1 MSDPELFE
9 HGYALVIGVDENA
22 LSGAELPTVAKDV
35 IAINKVLVHPQRCA
49 YLPENVQFLHGKKS
63 TRNNIL
69 AALDWLQA
77 KADADP
83 QATVVFYYSGHGHV
97 DEGGSYYLIPYD
109 FQGLHFLD
117 QSAIRA
123 ETFAARLAAVQAPRT
138 LIILD
143 CCHAEG
149 MDAKALDNDALV
161 QRAPFPV
168 DMAQMKSIPD
178 YTAEPG
184 GKALDD
190 LVDGQGRAVLNS
202 STEDQLSWIRKDN
215 AMSLFTYHLIE
226 GLTGHATD
234 PEETVVLVTDVMSWV
249 QRNVKKSADHENRP
263 AQTPVMRTDGVF
275 PVAQSI
281 GGQGVA
287 KGLDGAL
294 PDPLAPLPALVIAV
308 GEAESSII
316 AAEVDSGGG
325 DIAAGDIDKSKT
337 TFNQGVQTIGGSQV
351 NIGEMSGDIDHI
363 GDETHGDHISVDSIG
378 DNPVGIA
385 IGSGSHVTVSTGE
398 EPRQVHVDPDALFT
412 LPAALAAAFDPALVD
427 KVDEIKAQAALG
439 SGADDDVLANLI
451 LDLAEA
457 SPELR
462 GTILALFSLP
472 QVSRATGPAT
482 RFALGRLD

>member
-22 LSGAELPTVAKDV
+22 LPGAELPTVAKDV
-35 IAINKVLVHPQRCA
+35 KAVNNVLVHPQRCA
-49 YLPENVQFLHGKKS
+49 YRPDNVLFLRGKKS
-63 TRNNIL
+63 NKDNIL
-69 AALDWLQA
+69 SALEWL
-77 KADADP
+77 KEKVDADP

-97 DEGGSYYLIPYD
+97 DDDGSYYLIPYD
-109 FQGLHFLD
+109 FQGLHLLD

-123 ETFAARLAAVQAPRT
+123 EIFSAKLAAVQAPRT
-138 LIILD
+138 LIVLD

-149 MDAKALDNDALV
+149 MDAKALDDIVEV

-168 DMAQMKSIPD
+168 DISQMKSIPD

-234 PEETVVLVTDVMSWV
+234 PEDSVVLVTDVMSWV
-249 QRNVKKSADHENRP
+249 QRNVKKSAERENRP

-294 PDPLAPLPALVIAV
+294 PDPLAPLPAISIVV

-316 AAEVDSGGG
+316 AAEIDSGGG
-325 DIAAGDIDKSKT
+325 DVSAGDIDKSTT
-337 TFNQGVQTIGGSQV
+337 TFNQGGQTIGGSQV

-363 GDETHGDHISVDSIG
+363 GDVTHDDHISVGSIG

-385 IGSGSHVTVSTGE
+385 IGAGSQATVSIGE
-398 EPRQVHVDPDALFT
+398 GPGQIHVDPDPLFA
-412 LPAALAAAFDPALVD
+412 LPAALAAAFDPTLVD
-427 KVDEIKAQAALG
+427 KIDEIKAQVALG
-439 SGADDDVLANLI
+439 SGADDDALANLI

-457 SPELR
+457 APELR
-462 GTILALFSLP
+462 GMIVALFSLP
-472 QVSRATGPAT
+472 QISTASGPAT
-482 RFALGRLD
+482 KFALGRLD